1 MSMLTRWKV
10 VLALI
15 ATFAADALTGGLST
29 GCVIKDAVRR
39 VEQPRQPRS
48 PLQPEQANKMRSLLI
63 QMDNELSNPRS
74 LDLGESDGIF
84 SRAKDRMDPIVAPN

>member
-1 MSMLTRWKV
+1 MLARWKV

-39 VEQPRQPRS
+39 VEQPRQPSALTMSTGALSRKHY
-48 PLQPEQANKMRSLLI
+48 PPVTGRVEPPIFALKLLVVRCI
-63 QMDNELSNPRS
+63 MPGDER
-74 LDLGESDGIF
+74 G
-84 SRAKDRMDPIVAPN
+84 